1 MESVLSSVACLQTLC
16 PVRVQGHCF
25 PAEEGDGMA
34 VRSLLDYSLRVVL
47 LTISQGNEAG
57 SKKEVS

>member
-1 MESVLSSVACLQTLC
+1 
-16 PVRVQGHCF
+16 
-25 PAEEGDGMA
+25 MA